1 MESPNV
7 ILENP
12 IYMTG
17 KAESELQYQYDF
29 FLLLRIAKPNKLRYW
44 KADPFYFKIHFGLIF
59 IKKIS
64 SLMFTEYNI

>member
-12 IYMTG
+12 VYMTG

-29 FLLLRIAKPNKLRYW
+29 FPLLRIAKPNKLRY
-44 KADPFYFKIHFGLIF
+44 
-59 IKKIS
+59 
-64 SLMFTEYNI
+64 